1 MMSLNIE
8 NENRLLKET
17 IIELRTRLD
26 ALYMEMQKKVEMERV
41 ELGRINL
48 QLEAA
53 IQSLR
58 DELVNSD
65 LKNRKKIEELRKAN
79 NLKIYQLQ
87 NMISEMRKILETN
100 NGVES

>member
-1 MMSLNIE
+1 MSLNIE